1 MHTYVLSKDAEKD
14 LREIAQYTLKEWGE
28 STFAKY
34 KSGLIKKFND
44 IGKNLVVERRF
55 SKIFPQLQV
64 TKYRFHYIFYL
75 TEAVDKPIIIG
86 VIHEQR
92 HIVNRLKNRLE

>member
-1 MHTYVLSKDAEKD
+1 MVSYVLSKEAEKD
-14 LREIAQYTLKEWGE
+14 LREIAQYTLKKWGALA
-28 STFAKY
+28 FQKY
-34 KSGLIKKFND
+34 KVGLSNKFND
-44 IGKNLVVERRF
+44 IGNNLVVERRF
-55 SKIFPQLQV
+55 SKTFPQLRV

-75 TEAVDKPIIIG
+75 TEALDKPIIIG